1 MKKNL
6 LLPAL
11 AAAVLAGCTRVET
24 VETPADNRYAID
36 FGGYSG
42 NVITK
47 AGVTDDMNLSA
58 LQQHGFGVFATYTGT
73 DDFDAFGGADN
84 LFMNNEKVAYSETAT
99 AWTYSPIR
107 YWPNPTGGKSAD
119 DQHVS
124 FFAYAPHCTPAAG
137 ETTGITGF
145 DTQVVVGADPT
156 TGDPITVKHNL
167 VRYAFDPAGPN
178 VDLMWGYKTKTVIPG
193 TPATTSYTV
202 NKDLTRTAGTVHFV
216 FRHML
221 SKLGGSQEGETDPTK
236 PGYKANG
243 LIIKA
248 SPTADPTNAYITGTP
263 GEFGSDTGTKITVSE
278 IIVESAPETEGTP
291 AAAVKDINGNDVVY
305 ATAPQPGTLD
315 LYTGKFTLD
324 GTPAPAP
331 KPVRFYQKI
340 SADVT
345 AVAAGAS
352 ELADYLKEVPGV
364 TDFSQIKTGVI
375 KQPRN
380 VYADESNPIILLPG
394 TAPVVDV
401 TITYTV
407 RTYDAKL
414 PARSATVANST
425 YTEVPQ
431 TVFGRVCFPTI
442 EENKKYNLCIILGL
456 NDVKFSATVEDWT
469 PGNWTDTNGN
479 GVIDDGELTGIE
491 KELWLPANVT
501 VTP

>member
-1 MKKNL
+1 MKKTIFFL
-6 LLPAL
+6 IAT
-11 AAAVLAGCTRVET
+11 AVLAGCARVET
-24 VETPADNRYAID
+24 VETPADNQYAID

-42 NVITK
+42 NVLTK
-47 AGVTDDMNLSA
+47 AGITDDMNLPA
-58 LQQHGFGVFATYTGT
+58 LKTHGFGVFATYTGT
-73 DDFDAFGGADN
+73 DDFETFGGADN
-84 LFMNNEKVAYSETAT
+84 LFMNNEKVAYSTAAT

-145 DTQVVVGADPT
+145 DVDPT
-156 TGDPITVKHNL
+156 TGHNL

-221 SKLGGSQEGETDPTK
+221 SKLGGSQEGITDPTAS
-236 PGYKANG
+236 GYKANG

-248 SPTADPTNAYITGTP
+248 SPTADPTNAYIEGTS

-315 LYTGKFTLD
+315 LYTGVFTLD
-324 GTPAPAP
+324 AAAQ
-331 KPVRFYQKI
+331 PVKFRQVV
-340 SADVT
+340 SANASDI
-345 AVAAGAS
+345 AAGAS

-479 GVIDDGELTGIE
+479 GVIDDGELTGTE

>member
-1 MKKNL
+1 MKKTIFF
-6 LLPAL
+6 AL
-11 AAAVLAGCTRVET
+11 IATAVLAGCARVET
-24 VETPADNRYAID
+24 VETPADNQYAID

-42 NVITK
+42 NVLTK
-47 AGVTDDMNLSA
+47 AGITDDMNLPA
-58 LQQHGFGVFATYTGT
+58 LKTHGFGVFATYTGT
-73 DDFDAFGGADN
+73 DDFETFGGADN
-84 LFMNNEKVAYSETAT
+84 LFMNNEKVAYSTAAT

-145 DTQVVVGADPT
+145 DVDPT
-156 TGDPITVKHNL
+156 TGHNL

-221 SKLGGSQEGETDPTK
+221 SKLGGSQEGITDPTAS
-236 PGYKANG
+236 GYKANG

-248 SPTADPTNAYITGTP
+248 SPTADPTNAYIEGTS

-315 LYTGKFTLD
+315 LYTGVFTLN
-324 GTPAPAP
+324 AAAQ
-331 KPVRFYQKI
+331 PVKFRQVV
-340 SADVT
+340 SANASDI
-345 AVAAGAS
+345 AAGAS

-364 TDFSQIKTGVI
+364 TDFSRIKTGVI

-414 PARSATVANST
+414 PARSAEANST

-469 PGNWTDTNGN
+469 PGNWTDVNGN
-479 GVIDDGELTGIE
+479 GVIDDGELTGTE
-491 KELWLPANVT
+491 SEVWLPANVT

>member
-1 MKKNL
+1 M
-6 LLPAL
+6 
-11 AAAVLAGCTRVET
+11 VAGCTRVET
-24 VETPADNRYAID
+24 VETLADKQYAID

-47 AGVTDDMNLSA
+47 AGVTDDMNLPA

-73 DDFDAFGGADN
+73 DDFETFGGADN

-145 DTQVVVGADPT
+145 DVDPT
-156 TGDPITVKHNL
+156 TGHNL
-167 VRYAFDPAGPN
+167 VRYSFDPAGPN

-221 SKLGGSQEGETDPTK
+221 SKLGGSQEGITDPTAS
-236 PGYKANG
+236 GYKANG

-248 SPTADPTNAYITGTP
+248 TPTADPTNVYAEGTP
-263 GEFGSDTGTKITVSE
+263 GEFGSSTGTKITVSE

-315 LYTGKFTLD
+315 LYTGVFTLD
-324 GTPAPAP
+324 AAAQ
-331 KPVRFYQKI
+331 PVKFRQVV
-340 SADVT
+340 SANASDI
-345 AVAAGAS
+345 AAGAS
-352 ELADYLKEVPGV
+352 ELADYLKEVPGE
-364 TDFSQIKTGVI
+364 TDFSKIKTGVI

-414 PARSATVANST
+414 PARSAEANST

-431 TVFGRVCFPTI
+431 TVFGRVRFPTI

-469 PGNWTDTNGN
+469 PGNWTDADGD
-479 GVIDDGELTGIE
+479 GVIDDGELTGTE
-491 KELWLPANVT
+491 SEVWLPANVT

>member
-1 MKKNL
+1 MKKIIFF
-6 LLPAL
+6 AL
-11 AAAVLAGCTRVET
+11 IATAVLAGCARVET
-24 VETPADNRYAID
+24 VETPADNQYAID

-47 AGVTDDMNLSA
+47 AGVTDDMNLDA
-58 LQQHGFGVFATYTGT
+58 LKTHGFGVFATYTGT

-84 LFMNNEKVAYSETAT
+84 LFMNNEKVAYSTAAT

-145 DTQVVVGADPT
+145 DTQAVVGTDPT

-167 VRYAFDPAGPN
+167 VHYAFDPAGPN

-221 SKLGGSQEGETDPTK
+221 SKLGGSQEGITDPTAS
-236 PGYKANG
+236 GYKANG

-305 ATAPQPGTLD
+305 ATTSQPGTLD

-324 GTPAPAP
+324 GTPAAAP

-340 SADVT
+340 SADAT

-479 GVIDDGELTGIE
+479 GVIDDGELTGTE

>member
-1 MKKNL
+1 M
-6 LLPAL
+6 
-11 AAAVLAGCTRVET
+11 VAGCTRNET
-24 VETPADNRYAID
+24 VKTASQEAVF
-36 FGGYSG
+36 FGGYAG
-42 NVITK
+42 RTQTK
-47 AGVTDDMNLSA
+47 AGVTEDITLDVLKSY
-58 LQQHGFGVFATYTGT
+58 GFGVFATYSGT
-73 DDFDAFGGADN
+73 SDFSAATND
-84 LFMNNEKVAYSETAT
+84 FMNNEDVAYNGT

-145 DTQVVVGADPT
+145 DVDPT
-156 TGDPITVKHNL
+156 TGHNL

-221 SKLGGSQEGETDPTK
+221 SKLGGSQEGITDPTAS
-236 PGYKANG
+236 GYKANG

-248 SPTADPTNAYITGTP
+248 SPTADPTNAYIEGTS

-315 LYTGKFTLD
+315 LYTGVFTLD
-324 GTPAPAP
+324 AAAQ
-331 KPVRFYQKI
+331 PVKFRQVV
-340 SADVT
+340 SANASDI
-345 AVAAGAS
+345 AAGAS

-479 GVIDDGELTGIE
+479 GVIDDGELTGTE